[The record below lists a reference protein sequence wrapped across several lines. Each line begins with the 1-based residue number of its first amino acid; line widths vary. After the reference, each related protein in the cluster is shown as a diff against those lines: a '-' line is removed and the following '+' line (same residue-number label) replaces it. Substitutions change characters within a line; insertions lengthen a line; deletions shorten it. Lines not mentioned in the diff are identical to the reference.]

1 MAGWEALSLLG
12 TAVRANGPRGLR
24 MPKIV
29 VLNRLHLDEW
39 LSDEVDAILQ
49 RVHRDVTCFS
59 RAAPPAGFRKR
70 RGYEGN
76 ITDSFP
82 GHPGGTIEQRDAWLI
97 SQLCADADLVLDLH
111 GNNDT
116 GNDYPFYGPSPSSPL
131 VRGMAS
137 LLGSERAFIHGIPH
151 PAGALPNYVGWDL
164 SRGTA
169 VLGQLAGW
177 LDDLVLGWLPP
188 AVPMREFRMA
198 GGIRAE
204 DARRFRLDPEYR
216 PFTRLPDGA
225 ARALG
230 LGVPAYAISW
240 SATAY
245 GHTGYWGE
253 VAVPL

>member
-1 MAGWEALSLLG
+1 
-12 TAVRANGPRGLR
+12 VQRGLP

-39 LSDEVDAILQ
+39 LSDEVDEILQ
-49 RVHRDVTCFS
+49 RVQPGVICFS

-76 ITDSFP
+76 ITDIFP
-82 GHPGGTIEQRDAWLI
+82 GRRDGTREQRDAWLI
-97 SQLCADADLVLDLH
+97 TQLCWGADLVLDIH
-111 GNNDT
+111 GNNDRD
-116 GNDYPFYGPSPSSPL
+116 NDYPFYGPPPASPL
-131 VRGMAS
+131 VRGTAS
-137 LLGSERAFIHGIPH
+137 LLGSKRAYIHDFPH
-151 PAGALPNYVGWDL
+151 PAGALQNYVGWDL
-164 SRGTA
+164 SRGTR

-177 LDDLVLGWLPP
+177 LDDLALGWVPP

-198 GGIRAE
+198 GGVRAE
-204 DARRFRLDPEYR
+204 DARRFRLDPEYQ

-240 SATAY
+240 SAAAY